1 MNNMALNPRTCGLLR
16 NPKPTPTDTNQDTGD
31 TDGDFAKVMEAYR
44 AGQKMRQGKPHVL
57 SKDRRIKLG
66 QTL

>member
-1 MNNMALNPRTCGLLR
+1 MALNPRTCGLFR
-16 NPKPTPTDTNQDTGD
+16 IPKPTPIETNQDTGD
-31 TDGDFAKVMEAYR
+31 SDGDFTKVMEAYR
-44 AGQKMRQGKPHVL
+44 AGHKFRQGKPHVL